1 VRVIIV
7 SIAACGRR
15 FRVAVAAA
23 AISLTGVS
31 MVAAQAPAAANDD
44 SAVLSFFKS
53 TEVSGFVDMYYS
65 YNFNTPKKNCA
76 TIGEV
81 KIFNCLRN
89 FDVTHN
95 SFSLNLAEIAF
106 EKKPTDMSRGGYRI
120 DLNYGPTANIVAGFE
135 PGGTPIFSNIQQAYV
150 SYLAP
155 AGKGLQFDF
164 GKFVTPAGNEVI
176 ETKDNWNYSRSLLFA
191 LAIPYYHMGIRAAYA
206 VNDKVSL
213 TGFLV
218 NGWNNATDNN
228 TGKTLGIS
236 ASYKPSGAL
245 TLVENYLGGP
255 ENTDTNAG
263 WRHLSDTVV
272 TYTVNKETSVA
283 FNYDYGHDS
292 PAVCAAQGGGGTCPV
307 SWQGVAGY
315 VKYQANPVFA
325 VIPRYEW
332 FKDSEGFT
340 TGTAQTVQE
349 FTLTAELKHKDGVMM
364 RIEYRGDYSDTPYFI
379 KKDQTGLVKTQ
390 NTLMIGFVYSFSTK
404 SP

>member
-1 VRVIIV
+1 VIIV

-120 DLNYGPTANIVAGFE
+120 DLNYGPTANIVAGSD
-135 PGGTPIFSNIQQAYV
+135 PGGANVFQNIQQAYL

-155 AGKGLQFDF
+155 TGKGLQIDF

-176 ETKDNWNYSRSLLFA
+176 ETKDNWNYSRSLLFT

-292 PAVCAAQGGGGTCPV
+292 PAACATQGGDCGV
-307 SWQGVAGY
+307 AWQGFAGY
-315 VKYQANPVFA
+315 LKYQINPAFA
-325 VIPRYEW
+325 VVPRYEW
-332 FKDSEGFT
+332 FKDGDGFT

-349 FTLTAELKHKDGVMM
+349 FTLTAEVKHKDGVMM